1 VSVYSKL
8 GGQTL
13 IYGLGNIVP
22 RILNYAIL
30 TFYYTRRF
38 SVEQYGMITELY
50 AYVAI
55 LLVILT
61 YGMETG
67 LFKFASEKR
76 SLDNVFGTA
85 FVSVLM
91 TSFVFSIFVL
101 LAYKGIAD
109 KISYNKN
116 PEYIYLLGFTVAIDA
131 VTSIVF
137 AKIRMQEKVR
147 KFALM
152 KILNVVLTVVLV
164 LGFLEVM
171 PKVFSNHMSVFY
183 EKYLKNIEV
192 GYVFIANLIASALL
206 LIILLP
212 EYRKIRFAL
221 DKRML
226 KELLRYSL
234 PLLVVG
240 LAGMMNETIERIL
253 LRFFLPEKSNVL
265 FEIGIY
271 GANYRIALLMTLFIQ
286 MFRYA
291 AEPFF
296 FAHYSKEDAKEIYAN
311 ILKYF
316 IIFCLIIFL
325 FVMVYLDWI
334 KYFIDRKYYSGLH
347 IVIIVLAAN
356 MILGILFNV
365 NMWYKLTGKTFYGVY
380 ITGIGALLTVVLNI
394 LFIPKYSYLA
404 CAWIHLISNAVM
416 MIITLL
422 LGNKYYRIPYNY
434 RRISEIIAVA
444 SMLYILFVIT
454 KSDNNGYNFIVGT
467 LVLGIFVFYSI
478 KREKLFTVFLKKAH
492 EN

>member
-1 VSVYSKL
+1 M

-13 IYGLGNIVP
+13 VYGLGNIVP

-38 SVEQYGMITELY
+38 SVEQYGVITELY

-76 SLDNVFGTA
+76 NLDSVFSTA

-91 TSFVFSIFVL
+91 TSFLFAIFIL
-101 LAYKGIAD
+101 LSYKGIAG
-109 KISYNKN
+109 KINYGENA
-116 PEYIYLLGFTVAIDA
+116 EYIYLLGVTVAIDA

-152 KILNVVLTVVLV
+152 KILNVVFTVVLV
-164 LGFLEVM
+164 LAFLEVM
-171 PKVFSNHMSVFY
+171 PQLFSTHTNMFY

-212 EYRKIRFAL
+212 EYRKIRFTL
-221 DKRML
+221 DKQML
-226 KELLRYSL
+226 RELLRYSL
-234 PLLVVG
+234 PLLIVG

-253 LRFFLPEKSNVL
+253 LRFFLPEKYNVL
-265 FEIGIY
+265 FEMGIY

-296 FAHYSKEDAKEIYAN
+296 FIHYSKSDAKVIYAN

-316 IIFCLIIFL
+316 IIFCLMIFL

-334 KYFIDRKYYSGLH
+334 KYFIDSKFYSGLH

-365 NMWYKLTGKTFYGVY
+365 NMWYKLTGKTFYGIY

-416 MIITLL
+416 MIITLV
-422 LGNKYYRIPYNY
+422 LGNKYYRIHYDY
-434 RRISEIIAVA
+434 KRISEIIAVA
-444 SMLYILFVIT
+444 AGFYILFAIT
-454 KSDNNGYNFIVGT
+454 KSDNSGYNFLIGS
-467 LVLGIFVFYSI
+467 LVLGGFIFYSI
-478 KREKLFTVFLKKAH
+478 KREKLFTVFLRKAH

>member
-13 IYGLGNIVP
+13 VYGLGNIVP

-38 SVEQYGMITELY
+38 SVEQYGVITELY

-61 YGMETG
+61 YGLETG

-76 SLDNVFGTA
+76 NLDSVFSTA
-85 FVSVLM
+85 FVSVLL
-91 TSFVFSIFVL
+91 TSFLFAIFIL
-101 LAYKGIAD
+101 LAYKGIAG
-109 KISYNKN
+109 KINYGEN
-116 PEYIYLLGFTVAIDA
+116 PEYIYLLGVTVAIDA
-131 VTSIVF
+131 VTSIIF
-137 AKIRMQEKVR
+137 AKMRMQEKVR

-164 LGFLEVM
+164 LAFLEVM
-171 PKVFSNHMSVFY
+171 PQLFSAHTSMFY

-212 EYRKIRFAL
+212 EYRKIRFTP
-221 DKRML
+221 DKQLLR
-226 KELLRYSL
+226 ELLHYSL
-234 PLLVVG
+234 PLLIVG

-253 LRFFLPEKSNVL
+253 LRFFLPEKYNVL

-296 FAHYSKEDAKEIYAN
+296 FIHYAKDDAKEIYAN

-316 IIFCLIIFL
+316 IIFCLMIFL

-334 KYFIDRKYYSGLH
+334 KYFIDSKFYSGLH

-365 NMWYKLTGKTFYGVY
+365 NMWYKLTGKTFYGIY

-422 LGNKYYRIPYNY
+422 LGNKYYRIHYDY
-434 RRISEIIAVA
+434 KRIGEIIAVA
-444 SMLYILFVIT
+444 AGLYILFAIT
-454 KSDNNGYNFIVGT
+454 KSEIRGYTFLTGT
-467 LVLGIFVFYSI
+467 LVLGSFIFYSI
-478 KREKLFTVFLKKAH
+478 KREKLFTVFLRKAH